1 MSQSTASPD
10 HLQGAETRSYALLA
24 HQHFAGVQ
32 LRGIAGLVTATVATA
47 PIVIDDLNGEPL
59 YHDYAL
65 SSGGAVVGTIRCA
78 SNKKLGS
85 PVISISHAAPGWSP
99 DAALRL
105 ATEALHKQSPTA
117 RVVGSQLVCYA
128 NPKIGIRLNFE
139 TRPGAAQESGIFD
152 ASSGQPVG
160 QSTDPDNQFTA
171 YSLLASLS
179 NEIASRRSQ
188 FLASEQQIAAVTA
201 ASAATLA
208 SPTLPLP
215 PPHALS
221 PTLPLPPP
229 HLLVRE
235 GLVQLSPY
243 CPGSGPGNSHYAQI
257 TDYFCVDASAQMLME
272 HYGWNYTQNQIAIAM
287 DTTAA
292 QGGTTGA
299 GLTSG
304 FASLTHNSLTLTFD
318 NGASRAQQFQ
328 DAITEV
334 DANRPLF
341 TQVPHHYRVC
351 MGYQESLL
359 VPIWSALGLGQ
370 MLYIFDPWPWNPDL
384 CKPGAAYWES
394 WATSP
399 VMWFGIVHHA

>member
-1 MSQSTASPD
+1 MSQSAASPD
-10 HLQGAETRSYALLA
+10 HLEVAQTRSHALLA
-24 HQHFAGVQ
+24 HQHFAGMQ
-32 LRGIAGLVTATVATA
+32 LRGIAALAAATVATV

-65 SSGGAVVGTIRCA
+65 TSGGTVAGTIRCA
-78 SNKKLGS
+78 ANRKLGS

-99 DAALRL
+99 DAALRM
-105 ATEALHKQSPTA
+105 ATEALHKQRPTA

-128 NPKIGIRLNFE
+128 NPKIGIRLIFE
-139 TRPGAAQESGIFD
+139 LSSGAGPESAIFD
-152 ASSGQPVG
+152 VSSGQPVG

-171 YSLLASLS
+171 YSLLASLPA

-188 FLASEQQIAAVTA
+188 FLASEQQIATVIAP
-201 ASAATLA
+201 SAATMA
-208 SPTLPLP
+208 
-215 PPHALS
+215 S

-229 HLLVRE
+229 HLLMRQ

-287 DTTAA
+287 DTSVAN
-292 QGGTTGA
+292 GGTTGA
-299 GLTSG
+299 GLTTG
-304 FASLTHNSLTLTFD
+304 FASLTHNSLPLTFD

-328 DAITEV
+328 DAMTEV

-351 MGYQESLL
+351 MGYQENLL
-359 VPIWSALGLGQ
+359 AIWSALGLGR

-384 CKPGAAYWES
+384 CKPGAPYWES

>member
-10 HLQGAETRSYALLA
+10 HLEVAQTRSHALLA

-32 LRGIAGLVTATVATA
+32 LRGIAGLAAATVATA
-47 PIVIDDLNGEPL
+47 PIVIEDLNGEPL
-59 YHDYAL
+59 YHDYPL
-65 SSGGAVVGTIRCA
+65 TSGGAVVGTIRCA
-78 SNKKLGS
+78 ANKKLGS
-85 PVISISHAAPGWSP
+85 PVISVSHAAPGWSP
-99 DAALRL
+99 DAALRM
-105 ATEALHKQSPTA
+105 ATEALHKQHPNA
-117 RVVGSQLVCYA
+117 RVVASQLVCYA
-128 NPKIGIRLNFE
+128 NPKIGIRLHFE
-139 TRPGAAQESGIFD
+139 LTPGGSSESAIFD

-160 QSTDPDNQFTA
+160 QTTDPANQFTA
-171 YSLLASLS
+171 YSLLASLPAA
-179 NEIASRRSQ
+179 EIASRRAQ
-188 FLASEQQIAAVTA
+188 FLASEQQIATVAPA
-201 ASAATLA
+201 HAATTA
-208 SPTLPLP
+208 
-215 PPHALS
+215 S

-229 HLLVRE
+229 HLLVRQ

-318 NGASRAQQFQ
+318 NNASRAQQFQ
-328 DAITEV
+328 DAVTEV
-334 DANRPLF
+334 SANRPLF